1 MTGVDLVEEDRK
13 FMKYLV
19 ENGWEG
25 EIGEDDDKKLIIT
38 QVDDKRFWSQVLVV
52 QTESGF
58 HLYFYSY
65 NHIRD

>member
-38 QVDDKRFWSQVLVV
+38 QADDKRF
-52 QTESGF
+52 
-58 HLYFYSY
+58 
-65 NHIRD
+65 